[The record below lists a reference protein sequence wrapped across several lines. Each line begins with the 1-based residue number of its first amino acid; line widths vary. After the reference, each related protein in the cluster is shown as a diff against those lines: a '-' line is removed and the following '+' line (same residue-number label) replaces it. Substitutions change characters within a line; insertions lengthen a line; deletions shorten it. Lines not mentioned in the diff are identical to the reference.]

1 METPPNDLMFR
12 RSTRS
17 ALAEIPAR
25 LGAMTM
31 TETPVRNNNNN
42 ADNQTAL
49 IIDVN
54 HANLPS
60 SFLSP
65 APSPDELIIQQRGRR
80 RIPVT
85 WSPDIDLRKREGA
98 HKDTTPVKVNSLPV
112 CSGSPNSKSTIV
124 LRSTPRKR
132 LLLSEPMDISS
143 PEKRRLQNS
152 PNPKK
157 SRLERPPLVFDGP
170 LDVALKGLSSDQLIK
185 VIQTIV
191 KTHPE
196 LEKEVKESLPAP
208 DMRPLE
214 DQLNYLKKN
223 IFKSLP
229 TSRLTSKTDSPAYNR
244 AATHV
249 AAFKKCIMEQ
259 ARTLADSQQWPSVL
273 EYVVMAWTY
282 VRATPL
288 WDNLPHNAA
297 RKSCFKT
304 LAAHCMMALKQ
315 VQPHQLGP
323 PADFLDDIHAKLQS
337 YVVDSEDIKSC
348 LKQLELL
355 KKKA

>member
-1 METPPNDLMFR
+1 METPPNDMMFR

-42 ADNQTAL
+42 VDNQTAL

-85 WSPDIDLRKREGA
+85 WSPDIDHRKREGSQ
-98 HKDTTPVKVNSLPV
+98 KDTTPVKLNPAAAAA
-112 CSGSPNSKSTIV
+112 SPNSKSTIV

-143 PEKRRLQNS
+143 PEKRRLQGS
-152 PNPKK
+152 PNAKK

-185 VIQTIV
+185 VIQQIV

-273 EYVVMAWTY
+273 EYVTMAWGY

-297 RKSCFKT
+297 RKTCFKT

-315 VQPHQLGP
+315 APASQLG
-323 PADFLDDIHAKLQS
+323 AEFLDEIHAKLQNF
-337 YVVDSEDIKSC
+337 VVDSEDMKSC
-348 LKQLELL
+348 LKQLEFL